1 MRNLVFVAVVL
12 GLLLFGC
19 VLPGSDQGCG
29 TERAYVCGE
38 DGNTYTNACYARA
51 SNVRVAYEGQCAQQ
65 NQTSQVCTDSD
76 NGKNALE
83 AGVIAKGNVT
93 YNDSCA
99 STTAVF
105 EYYCTN
111 NEIQSERVDCPEG
124 TECSGGRCAAP
135 LCNDS
140 DNGQVANVF
149 GTVVKGTERHSDEC
163 ADANT
168 VREYY
173 CSGNSVANILLACP
187 SGTVC
192 TGGVCN
198 ASACTD
204 TDGGSNLFERGT
216 VREGENVYIDYCS
229 GTASVKEYYCS
240 NGSMVQTIADCGDG
254 FYCSDGRCLEYACRD
269 TDGGRDEN
277 EFGTVSKGSDE
288 WPDECYDENTVKEYY
303 CNGNDVSSTRIDC
316 GSSEIC
322 SDGQCVRATCSDSD
336 GGNKR
341 GVFGTVS
348 AGGSSYPDSCT
359 DLYNLREYFCSGS
372 SMDYADILCT
382 GYGELCWNN
391 ACSPAHCEDSDGGRD
406 KNTFGSVRV
415 WTDNGYSYSESDS
428 CIGDR
433 SVSEKFCSDLKVSSQ
448 AIACAGDEVCS
459 VGRCVEATCTD
470 SDGGRYP
477 FMPGTATK
485 GTLAQPDECKNS
497 TTLKEYYC
505 SGNEITMEEVPCGGI
520 CMESDGMGYCSIIT

>member
-19 VLPGSDQGCG
+19 TLPAEQGCG

-38 DGNTYTNACYARA
+38 DGNTYTNACYARE
-51 SNVRVAYEGQCAQQ
+51 SGVRVAYEGQCAQQ

-83 AGVIAKGNVT
+83 AGVITKGEVT

-105 EYYCTN
+105 EYYCTD
-111 NEIQSERVDCPEG
+111 NEIQSERVNCPEG

-140 DNGQVANVF
+140 DGGQVANVF
-149 GTVVKGTERHSDEC
+149 GTVVKGTERHPDEC

-173 CSGNSVANILLACP
+173 CSGNSVADILLTCP

-198 ASACTD
+198 ASVCTD
-204 TDGGSNLFERGT
+204 TDGGFNLFERGT
-216 VREGENVYIDYCS
+216 VREGGGVYIDYCS
-229 GTASVKEYYCS
+229 DTSSVKEYYCS
-240 NGSMVQTIADCGDG
+240 NGTMAQTIGNCGEG
-254 FYCSDGRCLEYACRD
+254 FYCSDGRCLEYTCRD
-269 TDGGRDEN
+269 TDGGRDED

-288 WPDECYDENTVKEYY
+288 WSDECYDDNTVREYY
-303 CNGNDVSSTRIDC
+303 CDGNEVSSTRIDC

-322 SDGQCVRATCSDSD
+322 SDGQCVR
-336 GGNKR
+336 
-341 GVFGTVS
+341 V
-348 AGGSSYPDSCT
+348 
-359 DLYNLREYFCSGS
+359 
-372 SMDYADILCT
+372 
-382 GYGELCWNN
+382 
-391 ACSPAHCEDSDGGRD
+391 
-406 KNTFGSVRV
+406 
-415 WTDNGYSYSESDS
+415 
-428 CIGDR
+428 
-433 SVSEKFCSDLKVSSQ
+433 
-448 AIACAGDEVCS
+448 
-459 VGRCVEATCTD
+459 TCTD

-485 GTLAQPDECKNS
+485 GMLTQADECKNA

-505 SGNEITMEEVPCGGI
+505 SGNEITMEEVACAGGCLESGGI
-520 CMESDGMGYCSIIT
+520 GYCSRIT